1 MPDEYEVRTLF
12 EKSEQRLL
20 AAKKLLD
27 SGFYEDAV
35 GRAYYSMFFAVKA
48 LLLRKD
54 IVVKTH
60 RGLISAFGSEYVQKG
75 LVDIKYGKMLSI
87 AEELREEVDYSVS
100 RTVDREEAAKT
111 IEAAEQFF
119 REMKKIARD

>member
-1 MPDEYEVRTLF
+1 
-12 EKSEQRLL
+12 
-20 AAKKLLD
+20 
-27 SGFYEDAV
+27 
-35 GRAYYSMFFAVKA
+35 MFFAVKA

-87 AEELREEVDYSVS
+87 AEELREEVDYSIS

-119 REMKKIARD
+119 WEMKNVARE

>member
-12 EKSEQRLL
+12 EKSGQRLS
-20 AAKKLLD
+20 AAKKLPD

-60 RGLISAFGSEYVQKG
+60 RGLISAFGSEYVHKG

-100 RTVDREEAAKT
+100 RMVDREEAAKT

-119 REMKKIARD
+119 CEMKKIARN